1 MSRTPFTGLEHF
13 ATRVMARLNADGGP
27 TVALEVSTRARDWQA
42 SPPRIVWRPSRD
54 RFAAPQK
61 VARSHNGRSVITR
74 MAGATIDVWGAGTAT
89 GITPVVT
96 DIGATEALVA
106 RLSRAL
112 VLTGGPM
119 PFLDMQGGQ
128 WVENPGQGSL
138 GDAYALSIAVAIDV
152 PNLTVPTVRPTA
164 AVLET
169 PDGTPGDG
177 DVNAGELDP

>member
-13 ATRVMARLNADGGP
+13 ARVVMDRLNADGGEF
-27 TVALEVSTRARDWQA
+27 VQLVVSTRARDWNA
-42 SPPRIVWRPSRD
+42 SPPRIVWCPSRD
-54 RFAAPQK
+54 RFTGAQK
-61 VARSHNGRSVITR
+61 VGRSHNGRSLITR
-74 MAGATIDVWGAGTAT
+74 MAGATIDVWGAASAPGVV
-89 GITPVVT
+89 PVVT
-96 DIGATEALVA
+96 DMDATEALVA

-112 VLTGGPM
+112 VKTGGPM
-119 PFLDMQGGQ
+119 PFLDLQGGA
-128 WVENPGQGSL
+128 WVESPGQNAL
-138 GDAYALSIAVAIDV
+138 GDAYVLSIAVAIDV